1 MKQAPNSRSQP
12 HSLEEQFGR
21 AHMARRG
28 YAQFSQIYFSE
39 TKAYSI
45 KRRDTYLFF
54 SSQE

>member
-12 HSLEEQFGR
+12 HSLEEQLPGR
-21 AHMARRG
+21 LIWRAADMPNFHK
-28 YAQFSQIYFSE
+28 FI
-39 TKAYSI
+39 I